1 VSNSFIRSVRIPSC
15 IIASVLPLHILLWGQ
30 KTAGGGAT
38 VEELRVYETMFIM
51 DPTIPEEER
60 EKLVGKVKNIIE
72 ERVKGKIENVDRW
85 GVRKLAYKIKKLLE
99 GDYTVILFRAPGDT
113 VNNLEEFYR
122 ITPEIFRWQTF
133 RRFDIEKKERKAKKK
148 EKSGQVT

>member
-1 VSNSFIRSVRIPSC
+1 
-15 IIASVLPLHILLWGQ
+15 
-30 KTAGGGAT
+30 

-60 EKLVGKVKNIIE
+60 EKLVEKVK
-72 ERVKGKIENVDRW
+72 NVDRW
-85 GVRKLAYKIKKLLE
+85 GVRKLAYRIKKFLE

>member
-1 VSNSFIRSVRIPSC
+1 M
-15 IIASVLPLHILLWGQ
+15 LLWGQ
-30 KTAGGGAT
+30 KTVGGGAI

-51 DPTIPEEER
+51 DPTMPEEER
-60 EKLVGKVKNIIE
+60 EKLVEKVKNIIE

-85 GVRKLAYKIKKLLE
+85 GVRKLAYKIKKFLE

>member
-1 VSNSFIRSVRIPSC
+1 M
-15 IIASVLPLHILLWGQ
+15 LTWGC
-30 KTAGGGAT
+30 KTVGGGVV
-38 VEELRVYETMFIM
+38 VEKLRVYETVFIM
-51 DPTIPEEER
+51 DPTMPEEER
-60 EKLVGKVKNIIE
+60 EKLVERVKNIIE

-85 GVRKLAYKIKKLLE
+85 GVRKLAYKINKFFE

-133 RRFDIEKKERKAKKK
+133 RRFDIEKKERKAKSQ